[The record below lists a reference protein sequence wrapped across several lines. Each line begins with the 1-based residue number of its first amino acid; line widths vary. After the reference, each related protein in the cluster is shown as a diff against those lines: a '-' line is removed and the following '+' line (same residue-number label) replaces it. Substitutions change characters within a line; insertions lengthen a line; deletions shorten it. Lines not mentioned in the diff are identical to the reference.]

1 MKRPTKV
8 TFYLGLMLIVCFFV
22 FSVTGLSITDESGQK
37 KTYIRGI
44 GDINWG
50 TDVLGGVSVT
60 FAANGRTNEHLM
72 LQLRDCMN
80 KRLSSIGLTDQELY
94 IDSSNNSLLVSFP
107 WIQNEDGDAVETID
121 YLSKPGRFLL
131 VAGRPFNISSFHST
145 RKGDYVYDSR
155 GNSFPIIME
164 GNYVEKTTLG
174 YDDMGNRTLT
184 VQFNEDGKLLLA
196 DATAR
201 QQDDFITV
209 WLDDRLISTM
219 AISSVNISGEILIG
233 RSGGLDDETAN
244 EIIRYIETGALPV
257 NVYSRDY
264 EISDPAFNENTIRL
278 IIVTA
283 VAAFVL
289 VWLFLIVRYRLPGFI
304 AGVTLIGQT
313 AGLIA
318 ATSGFFPFFDG
329 VTLTIPGVAGMMVSI
344 GMGVDANIIKAERI
358 KDEIEKGKSL
368 SGAIDYGS
376 RTSFTSVFNSNIT
389 ILIVAFILMGV
400 FGPPDN
406 ICNIILTPIMWKF
419 PRATTGS
426 IYAFGYIM
434 LFGVLFNFVM
444 GVLLSRVMLLS
455 VSQHKRLCRRWL
467 YGGEREE

>member
-1 MKRPTKV
+1 MKRPTKA
-8 TFYLGLMLIVCFFV
+8 TFYIGLILIVCFFV
-22 FSVTGLSITDESGQK
+22 CSVTGLSITDEAGQR
-37 KTYIRGI
+37 KTIIRSI
-44 GDINWG
+44 SDINWG

-60 FAANGRTNEHLM
+60 FATQNRTDEQTM

-131 VAGRPFNISSFHST
+131 VEGRPFNISSFQST
-145 RKGDYVYDSR
+145 RKGDYVCDIR
-155 GNSFPIIME
+155 GESFPIIME
-164 GNYVEKTTLG
+164 GDYVEKTTLG
-174 YDDMGNRTLT
+174 YDDAGNRTLT
-184 VQFNEDGKLLLA
+184 VLFDEEGKTLLA

-209 WLDDRLISTM
+209 WLDNRLISTM

-244 EIIRYIETGALPV
+244 EIVGYIENGALPV
-257 NVYSRDY
+257 KVFSRDY
-264 EISDPAFNENTIRL
+264 EISDPAFNDNTIRL
-278 IIVTA
+278 IIITA
-283 VAAFVL
+283 VAAFML
-289 VWLFLIVRYRLPGFI
+289 VWLFLITRYRLPGFI
-304 AGVTLIGQT
+304 AGITLIGQT

-318 ATSGFFPFFDG
+318 ASSGFLPFLDG

-344 GMGVDANIIKAERI
+344 GMGVDANIITAERI

-368 SGAIDYGS
+368 TGAIEYGC
-376 RTSFTSVFNSNIT
+376 RTSITSIFNSNIT
-389 ILIVAFILMGV
+389 VLIVAFILMGV

-426 IYAFGYIM
+426 IYAFGYI
-434 LFGVLFNFVM
+434 LFYGVMFNFIM
-444 GVLLSRVMLLS
+444 GVIFSRAMLRS
-455 VSQHKRLCRRWL
+455 VSQHERLCHRWL
-467 YGGEREE
+467 YGGERE